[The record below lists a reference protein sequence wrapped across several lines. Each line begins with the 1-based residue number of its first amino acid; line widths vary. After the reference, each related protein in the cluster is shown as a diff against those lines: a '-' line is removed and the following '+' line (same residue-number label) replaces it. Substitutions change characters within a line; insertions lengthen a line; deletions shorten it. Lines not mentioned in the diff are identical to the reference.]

1 MIRADRNAR
10 GRNQGSMT
18 DPEEHEEI
26 PVEEF
31 ADVED
36 DIDGLDDDLDED
48 LDDEFDD
55 VLGSD
60 DLDDDIDDDEDD
72 EEEENNGPARG
83 AAMADDEDGD
93 GEDIDP
99 DNVEADL
106 DTILKDRLAASDDE
120 DEDEETPE
128 PAPEA
133 AGQVTPKRDNEWT
146 CQGCFLIVSSS
157 QFGPRDNPRCP
168 SGEEP
173 CPSLALL

>member
-1 MIRADRNAR
+1 
-10 GRNQGSMT
+10 
-18 DPEEHEEI
+18 
-26 PVEEF
+26 
-31 ADVED
+31 
-36 DIDGLDDDLDED
+36 
-48 LDDEFDD
+48 
-55 VLGSD
+55 
-60 DLDDDIDDDEDD
+60 
-72 EEEENNGPARG
+72 
-83 AAMADDEDGD
+83 MAD

-106 DTILKDRLAASDDE
+106 DTILKDRLAAGDDE

-133 AGQVTPKRDNEWT
+133 AGQVTPKRDDEWT

-173 CPSLALL
+173 CPSLAML

>member
-1 MIRADRNAR
+1 MIRADRKAR
-10 GRNQGSMT
+10 RRDEGNMT
-18 DPEEHEEI
+18 DPDEHEEI
-26 PVEEF
+26 PVEDF
-31 ADVED
+31 VED
-36 DIDGLDDDLDED
+36 DIDDLDED
-48 LDDEFDD
+48 LDDEIDDEFDS
-55 VLGSD
+55 VLD
-60 DLDDDIDDDEDD
+60 DDDIDDDLDEEDEEDD
-72 EEEENNGPARG
+72 NGPARG
-83 AAMADDEDGD
+83 TAMSDEEDGD

-106 DTILKDRLAASDDE
+106 DTILKDRLAAGDDE

-128 PAPEA
+128 PPQEA
-133 AGQVTPKRDNEWT
+133 AGQVAPKRDNEWT